1 MPKLPTVDVKA
12 RLNNVNESIK
22 HLHMPSPQ
30 EVKDGYVNSGFHKQF
45 SQPLSVRTRVEEVD
59 VQQQREQMIKRKTPS
74 ELSQMAHPFDIPL
87 PKFKLAKPQENKE
100 ELSGGGGNDDD
111 TKSRLYNT
119 LPKSWR
125 QQNIVT
131 SSRRLENQEE
141 AAARQQLVKS
151 KSPAQ
156 LAEINAIDDFP
167 LPSKMKNFLSPSER
181 KIQAQKQSRKNSVS
195 SSSVSKWKIGS
206 ILNLKSKS
214 KTEEEHLHSHP
225 TSLQKSQSSPNL
237 KDNRDDQ
244 QQPAKWS
251 DTIKKSINNQC
262 LVRSKFED
270 PIVQAERAALLKKKT
285 VSELS
290 QIRSFNEIPIA
301 STLQQMMKEK
311 AKNEE
316 EKQLEK
322 QQKTAVQD
330 YIPEALKSQL
340 LVTTKSGQDQEVLR
354 ERQDLVRCKTPS
366 ELGQVRSIS
375 DLPIPTLHRKSSR
388 PTSPTPQPVETRY
401 SIMLFF
407 FVLFYL
413 IA

>member
-12 RLNNVNESIK
+12 RLYNVNESIK

-100 ELSGGGGNDDD
+100 ELSGGGNDDD

-206 ILNLKSKS
+206 ILNLKSKG
-214 KTEEEHLHSHP
+214 KTEEEDLHSHP

-316 EKQLEK
+316 EKHLEK

-388 PTSPTPQPVETRY
+388 PPSPMPQPVETRY
-401 SIMLFF
+401 SML
-407 FVLFYL
+407 VYYL
-413 IA
+413 VIF

>member
-22 HLHMPSPQ
+22 HLHVPSPQ

-100 ELSGGGGNDDD
+100 ELSGGGNDDD

-214 KTEEEHLHSHP
+214 KTEEEHLNSHP
-225 TSLQKSQSSPNL
+225 SSLQKSQSSPNL

-316 EKQLEK
+316 EKHLEK

-388 PTSPTPQPVETRY
+388 PTSPMPQPVETRY
-401 SIMLFF
+401 SML
-407 FVLFYL
+407 VYYL
-413 IA
+413 VIF

>member
-100 ELSGGGGNDDD
+100 ELSGGGNDDD

>member
-1 MPKLPTVDVKA
+1 M
-12 RLNNVNESIK
+12 
-22 HLHMPSPQ
+22 
-30 EVKDGYVNSGFHKQF
+30 
-45 SQPLSVRTRVEEVD
+45 
-59 VQQQREQMIKRKTPS
+59 VQ
-74 ELSQMAHPFDIPL
+74 
-87 PKFKLAKPQENKE
+87 
-100 ELSGGGGNDDD
+100 
-111 TKSRLYNT
+111 
-119 LPKSWR
+119 
-125 QQNIVT
+125 T
-131 SSRRLENQEE
+131 SSLH
-141 AAARQQLVKS
+141 VS
-151 KSPAQ
+151 
-156 LAEINAIDDFP
+156 I
-167 LPSKMKNFLSPSER
+167 MLST
-181 KIQAQKQSRKNSVS
+181 
-195 SSSVSKWKIGS
+195 
-206 ILNLKSKS
+206 LY
-214 KTEEEHLHSHP
+214 
-225 TSLQKSQSSPNL
+225 
-237 KDNRDDQ
+237 
-244 QQPAKWS
+244 QQPTKWS

-316 EKQLEK
+316 EKHLEK

-388 PTSPTPQPVETRY
+388 PTSPMPQPVETRY
-401 SIMLFF
+401 SML
-407 FVLFYL
+407 VCYL
-413 IA
+413 VIF

>member
-388 PTSPTPQPVETRY
+388 PTSPMPQPVETRY
-401 SIMLFF
+401 SML
-407 FVLFYL
+407 VYYL
-413 IA
+413 VIF

>member
-100 ELSGGGGNDDD
+100 ELSGGGNDAD

-316 EKQLEK
+316 EKHLEK

-388 PTSPTPQPVETRY
+388 PTSPMPQPVETRY
-401 SIMLFF
+401 SML
-407 FVLFYL
+407 VYYL
-413 IA
+413 VIF